1 MYHNILVPVNGTAVS
16 DSAIPHALKLAKD
29 NDATVHA
36 LCTYTREEGYEGALS
51 VGTAKRREGRLKER
65 AETIVTEVKERAD
78 EEGVDCLPVVQSG
91 DPTEVLLDYID
102 DEDIDVVVIGARKR
116 SPTGKLLFGS
126 MTQSLILHADVPVMV
141 TG

>member
-1 MYHNILVPVNGTAVS
+1 MYHNILLPVNGTESS
-16 DSAIPHALKLAKD
+16 DSAIPHALKIAKD

-65 AETIVTEVKERAD
+65 AEGIVAEVKEQAD

-102 DEDIDVVVIGARKR
+102 DEEIDVVVIGARKR